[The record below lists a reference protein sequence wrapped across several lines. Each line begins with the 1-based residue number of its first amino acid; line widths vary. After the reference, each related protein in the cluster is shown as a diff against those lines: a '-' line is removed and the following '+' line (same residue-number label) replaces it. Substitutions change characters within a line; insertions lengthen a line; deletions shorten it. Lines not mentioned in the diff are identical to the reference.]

1 MEKTREGIEE
11 ERVEEWRKEGT
22 AERVLQRGEGGEL

>member
-11 ERVEEWRKEGT
+11 ERVEERGYCREGT
-22 AERVLQRGEGGEL
+22 AKRVLQRGY